1 MINKI
6 FIILFILSINSY
18 FNAVNGSDLPSSIYL
33 PSGKTVENVYQW
45 EKYGRKEWIT
55 IFEKE
60 MYGKLPDANW
70 DIDYD
75 LIEEDTM
82 ALDGKAIRKQIKAT
96 FKIGQKAK
104 SVDYLIFI
112 PKDMIKATFV
122 YMNFRGNFTVCFDKE
137 VPAFKWYLGTEW
149 EKLEKGSTESY
160 RGLRTYRLPVDYIIS
175 HGYAVITANYNQFY
189 LDSFPDRQKGYKNSV
204 CEMLFKTENQIP
216 INERGQAIAT
226 WAWGYS
232 RMMDYIETDNDIS
245 IKKAIVVGH
254 SRLGKTAL
262 WAGVLDKRFE
272 LVISSCSGSLGAA
285 ITREKT
291 GETLERTITYRPH
304 WFARNLNKY
313 IPNYNNLPF
322 DQHILLSLIAPR
334 ALYVSSASEDTGA
347 APYFEYKS
355 IRNVKDVYGNIYGFN
370 ASFPEEIEINKP
382 IFKER
387 IGYHIRAGKHEIL
400 FFDWKNYIKYADY
413 IFNK

>member
-149 EKLEKGSTESY
+149 EKLEKGDVS
-160 RGLRTYRLPVDYIIS
+160 GF
-175 HGYAVITANYNQFY
+175 G
-189 LDSFPDRQKGYKNSV
+189 SF
-204 CEMLFKTENQIP
+204 
-216 INERGQAIAT
+216 
-226 WAWGYS
+226 
-232 RMMDYIETDNDIS
+232 
-245 IKKAIVVGH
+245 
-254 SRLGKTAL
+254 
-262 WAGVLDKRFE
+262 
-272 LVISSCSGSLGAA
+272 
-285 ITREKT
+285 
-291 GETLERTITYRPH
+291 
-304 WFARNLNKY
+304 
-313 IPNYNNLPF
+313 
-322 DQHILLSLIAPR
+322 
-334 ALYVSSASEDTGA
+334 
-347 APYFEYKS
+347 
-355 IRNVKDVYGNIYGFN
+355 
-370 ASFPEEIEINKP
+370 
-382 IFKER
+382 
-387 IGYHIRAGKHEIL
+387 
-400 FFDWKNYIKYADY
+400 
-413 IFNK
+413 